1 MLLIKLRRGV
11 AAPKRYRPG
20 RPPLVQ
26 LTARCTPGQIALTVQ
41 DNGLGMSPAQLSDL
55 FRLFRRLHP
64 HVEGSGVGLYSIK
77 KLIDNADGTIEVAS
91 ELGIGSTFTVRL
103 PR

>member
-1 MLLIKLRRGV
+1 
-11 AAPKRYRPG
+11 
-20 RPPLVQ
+20 VQ
-26 LTARCTPGQIALTVQ
+26 LTARGTPSQVARTVQ
-41 DNGLGMSPAQLSDL
+41 GNGLGMSPEQLSD

-77 KLIDNADGTIEVAS
+77 KLIDNAGGTIKVAN
-91 ELGIGSTFTVRL
+91 ELGVGSTFTVRL